1 MNYRSRAYTP
11 SANPV
16 TGAPFDFQQDGYA
29 LVSLMARFA
38 VTERLQLQANLENA
52 LDKTY
57 YSQVGFFSQYR
68 YGAPRN
74 FTVSA
79 SYRF

>member
-1 MNYRSRAYTP
+1 P
-11 SANPV
+11 STNPV
-16 TGAPFDFQQDGYA
+16 TAAPFDFQQDGYA
-29 LVSLMARFA
+29 LVNLMARFA
-38 VTERLQLQANLENA
+38 VTERLQLQANVENL

-79 SYRF
+79 NYRF